1 MLLILANNVN
11 VHTYT
16 HTVKCNNIL
25 NKKHDCPLP
34 MTKKYKSNYNGCTHT
49 YIYYVKEKEEE
60 KDR

>member
-1 MLLILANNVN
+1 MT
-11 VHTYT
+11 VH
-16 HTVKCNNIL
+16 
-25 NKKHDCPLP
+25 PP